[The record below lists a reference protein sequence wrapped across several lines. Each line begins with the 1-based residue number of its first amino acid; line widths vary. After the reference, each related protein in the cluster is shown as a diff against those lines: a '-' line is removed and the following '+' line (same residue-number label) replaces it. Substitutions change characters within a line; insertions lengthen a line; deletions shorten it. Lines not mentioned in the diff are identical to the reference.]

1 MRILANMCAQKRAPK
16 TEEQWDAE
24 WLEKYGPEGAALIR
38 TTVDQTIDD
47 YLYLKQFAMKV

>member
-1 MRILANMCAQKRAPK
+1 MRIWANIGAQKRAPK